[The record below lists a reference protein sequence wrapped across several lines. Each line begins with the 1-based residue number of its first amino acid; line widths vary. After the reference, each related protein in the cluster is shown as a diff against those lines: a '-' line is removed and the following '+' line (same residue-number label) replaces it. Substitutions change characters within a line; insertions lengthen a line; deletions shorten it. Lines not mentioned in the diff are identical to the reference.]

1 MENIEVT
8 ILRKVIYQNK
18 TLEPGEIGKLV
29 NISVPKDKADNWIQR
44 GLAKLRNPEDE
55 ITREEALQRTQEQA
69 AQLNE
74 AGNVLT
80 AAQREKIKAEKAR
93 NIAQGHLKTAR
104 TMIKNLTAD
113 LARAGKKI
121 AGLEAELA
129 EARKPV
135 EDKKQAKA

>member
-93 NIAQGHLKTAR
+93 NIAQGQLKAAR
-104 TMIKNLTAD
+104 EMIKKLNIDLT
-113 LARAGKKI
+113 RAGKEIDRLK
-121 AGLEAELA
+121 AELA
-129 EARKPV
+129 EAKKPAA
-135 EDKKQAKA
+135 EAKA